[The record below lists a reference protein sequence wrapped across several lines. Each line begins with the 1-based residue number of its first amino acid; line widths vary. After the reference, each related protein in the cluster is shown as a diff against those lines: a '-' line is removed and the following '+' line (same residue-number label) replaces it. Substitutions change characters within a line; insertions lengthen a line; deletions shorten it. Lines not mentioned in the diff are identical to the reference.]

1 MGHPV
6 SMNIKHLV
14 LTLAEAVQDVELEV
28 REGGEGDVDQLQHG
42 LQPPAVLAQH
52 ADALPVVHHVLVQ
65 VRLYGSR
72 ICNEVSK

>member
-1 MGHPV
+1 
-6 SMNIKHLV
+6 MNIKHLV

-52 ADALPVVHHVLVQ
+52 GDALPVLGHVLPDV
-65 VRLYGSR
+65 VLHRGR
-72 ICNEVSK
+72 VCK